1 MLHIILNG
9 AKLETKEAMHD
20 YLAKML
26 HLPEYYGRNLDALHD
41 CLTDIGEET
50 ELILLNWDAFDHTK
64 RVMNVIVDAAREN
77 SNLKITAK

>member
-26 HLPEYYGRNLDALHD
+26 HLPEYYGKNLDALYD
-41 CLTDIGEET
+41 CLTDVAEET
-50 ELILLNWDAFDHTK
+50 ELVLLNWDAFDHTK
-64 RVMNVIVDAAREN
+64 RALRVMTDSAAEN
-77 SNLKITAK
+77 EKLHIK

>member
-9 AKLETKEAMHD
+9 TQLTTKEEMHD

-26 HLPEYYGRNLDALHD
+26 HLPTYYGRNLDALHD

-64 RVMNVIVDAAREN
+64 RAMHVMMDSAEEN
-77 SNLKITAK
+77 GKLHIK

>member
-9 AKLETKEAMHD
+9 AALTTSEEMHH

-26 HLPEYYGRNLDALHD
+26 HFPAYYGKNLDALYD
-41 CLTDIGEET
+41 CLTDMVEET

-64 RVMNVIVDAAREN
+64 RALRVMMDSVAEN
-77 SNLKITAK
+77 EKIHIK

>member
-9 AKLETKEAMHD
+9 AKLATKETMHD

-41 CLTDIGEET
+41 CLTEIGEET
-50 ELILLNWDAFDHTK
+50 ELILLNWDAYDHTK
-64 RVMNVIVDAAREN
+64 RAMRVMTDSAEEN
-77 SNLKITAK
+77 DNLRVK

>member
-26 HLPEYYGRNLDALHD
+26 HLPAYYGKNLDALHD
-41 CLTDIGEET
+41 CLTDIVEET
-50 ELILLNWDAFDHTK
+50 ELILLNWDSFDHTK
-64 RVMNVIVDAAREN
+64 RAMRVMRDSAEEN
-77 SNLKITAK
+77 DNLRVK

>member
-9 AKLETKEAMHD
+9 AKLETKETMHA

-26 HLPEYYGRNLDALHD
+26 RLPDYYGRNLDALHD

-64 RVMNVIVDAAREN
+64 RAMRVMMDSAEEN
-77 SNLKITAK
+77 ENLYIG

>member
-9 AKLETKEAMHD
+9 EKLETKEAMHD

-26 HLPEYYGRNLDALHD
+26 HLPEYYGKNLDALHD

-64 RVMNVIVDAAREN
+64 RAAHVMMDSAGEN
-77 SNLKITAK
+77 ENLRVK

>member
-9 AKLETKEAMHD
+9 ANLTTKETMHD

-26 HLPEYYGRNLDALHD
+26 HLPEYYGRNLDALRD

-50 ELILLNWDAFDHTK
+50 ELILLNWDSFDHTK
-64 RVMNVIVDAAREN
+64 RAMRVMADSAEEN
-77 SNLKITAK
+77 ENLHVK

>member
-9 AKLETKEAMHD
+9 ANLTTKEEMHD

-26 HLPEYYGRNLDALHD
+26 HLPEYYGKNLDALHD

-64 RVMNVIVDAAREN
+64 RAMRVMMDSAEEN
-77 SNLKITAK
+77 DNLHIK